1 MKSCTNCINLY
12 FTHKP
17 PPQKTYQMF
26 ETTHSLKL
34 EWILIQNET
43 FLQSGES
50 KSD

>member
-1 MKSCTNCINLY
+1 MYKL
-12 FTHKP
+12 HKPVFYSQPP

-34 EWILIQNET
+34 GWILSQNET
-43 FLQSGES
+43 FLQSEES

>member
-1 MKSCTNCINLY
+1 MYKL
-12 FTHKP
+12 HKP
-17 PPQKTYQMF
+17 VFYSQKTPQKTYQMF

-34 EWILIQNET
+34 GWILIQNET